1 MPSSET
7 MELNDSMTSEEI
19 ASYAESVVQEVQ
31 QERQGESKSDAEI
44 VTDVASVEKP
54 SAESNSST
62 NTAEDDNQGEE
73 TGSESKAP
81 KWLNDE
87 VMAEA
92 AAYGIDEDDLSDFA
106 SREELEKVFR
116 LFDKKALDAGRKAM
130 VEGEDGKTRNEK
142 GQFVKDAE
150 TKKEESVESKNDGD
164 RYEVSLSKELY
175 DDEIVN
181 EFTRMRDH
189 YESRLER
196 LESRLVDQ
204 DAKREES
211 QFDGFIDSLGHVE
224 IFGKTGNESKEEL
237 KRRQD
242 LHVAVKAQMIGLKEL
257 GHKVEFDDKLVA
269 RVANMVFAEEL
280 GKKRLKQHTQ
290 KVSRQ
295 NQLRQGGSPTKAQ
308 PLGEDPRAEAD
319 RLYKELERS

>member
-1 MPSSET
+1 MPNSET

-44 VTDVASVEKP
+44 VTDVASVEKS

-62 NTAEDDNQGEE
+62 STAEDYNQGEE
-73 TGSESKAP
+73 TGNKSKAP
-81 KWLNDE
+81 KWLNDD
-87 VMAEA
+87 VKAEA

-142 GQFVKDAE
+142 GQFVKDSEAEVEEPVE
-150 TKKEESVESKNDGD
+150 TKKVGD
-164 RYEVSLSKELY
+164 RYEVALSKELY

-211 QFDGFIDSLGHVE
+211 QFDGFIDSLGHAD

-242 LHVAVKAQMIGLKEL
+242 LHVAVKAQMIGLEKL

-308 PLGEDPRAEAD
+308 PLSEDPRAEFD